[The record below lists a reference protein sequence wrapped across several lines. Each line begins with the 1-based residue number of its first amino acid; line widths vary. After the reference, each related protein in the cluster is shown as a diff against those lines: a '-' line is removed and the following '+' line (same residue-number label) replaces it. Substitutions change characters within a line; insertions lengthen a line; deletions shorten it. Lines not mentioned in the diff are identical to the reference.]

1 MRTLLTVLA
10 IALVVAAPQL
20 VSAQMEMQPYQGS
33 AEFERMK
40 GLIGIW
46 EGEMP
51 MKSKGKKEMHEEH
64 AKMMQKM
71 RVSYHLTAGGSAIV
85 ETFAPGTP
93 MEMVSVYHD
102 RGGKLSMTHYCML
115 GNQPRM
121 DLQDSQDGKM
131 MFMFSDD
138 NEVDPAK
145 GMHMH
150 SMALSV
156 VDRDNIIQRWTM
168 FQEGKA
174 QQAHDMRLARVE

>member
-1 MRTLLTVLA
+1 MKNRLTVLLV
-10 IALVVAAPQL
+10 ALMVAAPQL

-40 GLIGIW
+40 GLVGIW
-46 EGEMP
+46 EGDMP
-51 MKSKGKKEMHEEH
+51 MKGKGEEMPEEH
-64 AKMMQKM
+64 AKMMQRM
-71 RVSYHLTAGGSAIV
+71 RVSYRLTAGGSAIL
-85 ETFAPGTP
+85 ETFGPGTP

-121 DLQDSQDGKM
+121 DLQATEDGKM
-131 MFMFSDD
+131 MFMFSED

-150 SMALSV
+150 SLAMSM
-156 VDRDNIIQRWTM
+156 VDKDNIVQRWTM
-168 FQEGKA
+168 FQEGEA
-174 QQAHDMRLARVE
+174 QQAHDMHLTRVE

>member
-1 MRTLLTVLA
+1 MKNLLTVS
-10 IALVVAAPQL
+10 LVAFLVTAPQL

-40 GLIGIW
+40 GLVGVW
-46 EGEMP
+46 EGDMP
-51 MKSKGKKEMHEEH
+51 MKGKGEEMHEEH
-64 AKMMQKM
+64 AMQKM
-71 RVSYHLTAGGSAIV
+71 RVSYHLTAGGSAII
-85 ETFAPGTP
+85 ETFGPGTP

-121 DLQDSQDGKM
+121 DLQAAEDGKM
-131 MFMFSDD
+131 MFMFSED

-150 SMALSV
+150 SLAMSL
-156 VDRDNIIQRWTM
+156 VDKDNIVQRWTM
-168 FQEGKA
+168 FQEGEA
-174 QQAHDMRLARVE
+174 QQSHDMHLTRVE